1 MHTDKHKGSGGTH
14 TPIICVCMCCNRV
27 RDSLGNWI
35 LKAEPP
41 PPNFHLSHGLC
52 PECEKK
58 LYHNAGLM
66 SRLQAF

>member
-1 MHTDKHKGSGGTH
+1 MQVDKNTASNNTC

-35 LKAEPP
+35 LKSEPP
-41 PPNFHLSHGLC
+41 PPNFHISHGLC

-58 LYHNAGLM
+58 LYKNAGLM
-66 SRLQAF
+66 SRSQAF

>member
-1 MHTDKHKGSGGTH
+1 MQMDKNKATDATH

-27 RDSLGNWI
+27 RDSLGNWT

-41 PPNFHLSHGLC
+41 PPNFHISHGLC

-58 LYHNAGLM
+58 LYQNVGLM
-66 SRLQAF
+66 SRSQAF